1 LRYKYLHLFFVAN
14 ALIILDQYSKVMVVN
29 HIHLYDSITIID
41 NFFSLTHIR
50 NPGVAFGL
58 FASLKLE
65 YKALIFVGISTV
77 AIIAILV
84 IFHQTP
90 VEKTRVHY
98 GLILIFSGA
107 VGNLIDRIHY
117 KEVVDFLDFYV
128 GKYHWPAFNVADACI
143 TIGVGVMIFDLFYQQ
158 QDKDGAAP
166 QKDLPD
172 S

>member
-1 LRYKYLHLFFVAN
+1 MAN

-29 HIHLYDSITIID
+29 HIHLYDSITLID
-41 NFFSLTHIR
+41 NFFNLTHIR

-58 FASLKLE
+58 FASLNME
-65 YKALIFVGISTV
+65 YKSLLFVAISTV
-77 AIIAILV
+77 AIMAILV

-98 GLILIFSGA
+98 SLILIFSGA

-117 KEVVDFLDFYV
+117 KEVIDFLDFYV

-143 TIGVGVMIFDLFYQQ
+143 TIGVGVMIFDLFYQHQ
-158 QDKDGAAP
+158 HKDAPAP